1 MDNSGFFSV
10 AGRAHG
16 MRELR
21 CELRRAGSDMGEL
34 KDANRAAAQIVI
46 PVAMAMAPK
55 RTLALTESIRVGATL
70 RAGIVRAGKKLVPYA
85 GPIHWGW
92 PAPRGPAGPARRGGA
107 HRDPREARQVAY
119 QAHIEKILRKLD
131 RKF

>member
-10 AGRAHG
+10 SGHAHG

-21 CELRRAGSDMGEL
+21 RELRRAGGDMSEL

-55 RTLALTESIRVGATL
+55 RTMALTESIRVGATQ

-92 PAPRGPAGPARRGGA
+92 PARGIEPHPWIS
-107 HRDPREARQVAY
+107 EAAQKTEEAWQVAY